1 MLVVVS
7 ELIEMAFPALIVFI
21 SARLAFAGLLA
32 TYQTTSPHPSVAMLP
47 TSTKTSMLVKTNLA
61 VAYLVIVILS
71 Q

>member
-21 SARLAFAGLLA
+21 SARLAFAALLA
-32 TYQTTSPHPSVAMLP
+32 TYQTTYPHPSVAMLP